1 MKRNNREHYNQMII
15 QERKTRKTK
24 TKLIG
29 FIAVLFILGFMASP
43 AHALVIDLQNP
54 GGTADTFVD
63 FVGDADPTYIT
74 NDFETETWSISYDT
88 VSNVMAITNTSLVS
102 ATLLDRY
109 RLAFVIDT
117 TDHSQTTALSL
128 TPRFE
133 SSGLTL
139 TEGIDIL
146 ANGDAAFEVGNFAD
160 TVLAGDTKDLF
171 TLFGIDDSGYTSS
184 SMRFETSITSASD
197 AAADQML
204 VNSGQVTEEP
214 PPDPPSAPEFPA
226 SAAIPLAVF
235 LGFGTFWLRK
245 RTVQSS

>member
-1 MKRNNREHYNQMII
+1 MII
-15 QERKTRKTK
+15 QEQKNRKTK

-29 FIAVLFILGFMASP
+29 FIAVLFFLGFMASP

-146 ANGDAAFEVGNFAD
+146 ANGDAAFEVGNFGGI
-160 TVLAGDTKDLF
+160 VSAGDTKDLF
-171 TLFGIDDSGYTSS
+171 TLFGIDDSGYTNFDAMNMTLG

-214 PPDPPSAPEFPA
+214 PPDPPSTPEFPA